1 MLCFFFSSRRRHT
14 RSDRDWSSDV
24 CSSDWFCLTFNEL
37 SARQNLFER
46 ALLETRAALDALKG
60 LSESNPDEVLVP
72 VGGGVLLRSPP
83 PNAEDVLLNVGANVV
98 VQRKR
103 VEAVAFLEGRAREIE
118 NSIVSLLSQ
127 RNQIAAR
134 LEADRQ
140 ALQAIVSRQNQK
152 D

>member
-1 MLCFFFSSRRRHT
+1 MASSSGSG
-14 RSDRDWSSDV
+14 RSRQVSEEEQLNSLV
-24 CSSDWFCLTFNEL
+24 VEIRVLEGTFNEL

-60 LSESNPDEVLVP
+60 LSESNPDEILIP
-72 VGGGVLLRSPP
+72 VGGGVLLRSSP
-83 PNAEDVLLNVGANVV
+83 PNAEDVLLSVGANVV

-103 VEAVAFLEGRAREIE
+103 VEAVAFLEGRAKEIE
-118 NSIVSLLSQ
+118 NSVVSLLSQ

-140 ALQAIVSRQNQK
+140 ALQAMVSRQNQK
-152 D
+152 N

>member
-1 MLCFFFSSRRRHT
+1 VVEIRVLEG
-14 RSDRDWSSDV
+14 
-24 CSSDWFCLTFNEL
+24 TFNEL

-152 D
+152 N

>member
-1 MLCFFFSSRRRHT
+1 MEIRVLEG
-14 RSDRDWSSDV
+14 
-24 CSSDWFCLTFNEL
+24 TFNEL

-60 LSESNPDEVLVP
+60 LSESNPDEVFIP
-72 VGGGVLLRSPP
+72 VGGGVLLRSSP
-83 PNAEDVLLNVGANVV
+83 PNAEDVLLSVGANVV

-103 VEAVAFLEGRAREIE
+103 VEAVAFLEGRAKEIE
-118 NSIVSLLSQ
+118 NSVVSLLTQ

-140 ALQAIVSRQNQK
+140 ALQAMVSRQNEK
-152 D
+152 N

>member
-1 MLCFFFSSRRRHT
+1 
-14 RSDRDWSSDV
+14 
-24 CSSDWFCLTFNEL
+24 
-37 SARQNLFER
+37 
-46 ALLETRAALDALKG
+46 
-60 LSESNPDEVLVP
+60 
-72 VGGGVLLRSPP
+72 LLRSPP

-152 D
+152 N